1 MPSRGFDLINRKV
14 NARRKS
20 RAVEEDDSRGI
31 KHSSHSS
38 CGMAWPTG
46 RSLTNL
52 NRVRPEYRSSTGSRK
67 STPGSRWSSATA
79 TRCDSPK
86 HSTIARSH
94 VSSAGLEPIF
104 GWVASSCTCR
114 KALAPAAWLLPDY
127 RVRCSWQWRPHH
139 QAPAGPDYFS
149 HRAIRRLACAC
160 DTVRPSSMVLSPRA
174 MPSSRLR
181 RCCSASYVSTSTSKH
196 WKRHAA

>member
-1 MPSRGFDLINRKV
+1 MPSRGFDPINRKV

-67 STPGSRWSSATA
+67 STPGSRWSSAAA
-79 TRCDSPK
+79 TRRDSLKHPTIRLLHQQLGCFRIIECDVVGNS
-86 HSTIARSH
+86 
-94 VSSAGLEPIF
+94 
-104 GWVASSCTCR
+104 
-114 KALAPAAWLLPDY
+114 
-127 RVRCSWQWRPHH
+127 VRITKRRL
-139 QAPAGPDYFS
+139 GPDYFS

-160 DTVRPSSMVLSPRA
+160 DTVRPSSMVLSPRT
-174 MPSSRLR
+174 MPSSRLI
-181 RCCSASYVSTSTSKH
+181 RCFSVSCVSTSTSKH
-196 WKRHAA
+196 WERHAA